1 MPSRGWFL
9 LRVRL
14 QGEGGPRVGLCPE
27 EEPMPGG
34 CSMNRGWIVHAQRM
48 VRAQG
53 MLHAQGMVHA
63 KEKKRMPWKGLVP

>member
-1 MPSRGWFL
+1 
-9 LRVRL
+9 
-14 QGEGGPRVGLCPE
+14 
-27 EEPMPGG
+27 
-34 CSMNRGWIVHAQRM
+34 MNRGWIVHAQRM